1 MNKQRNGTT
10 RATALK
16 RLDRLEQIEA
26 LLKSGDCPTTHD
38 LAVELGISQRTL
50 FRDLELLRERGLP
63 IEADKGRGGGIRLQ
77 SRWGVG
83 RLKLEYKEAIDLL
96 ISLAIAENMRSPLLL
111 ANLKPIRR
119 KLIASF
125 SPELRSR
132 VDTLKSRIWIGET
145 ASLSVYGSFEDID
158 SEAMSPINEAFLMN
172 KCIQIEYSDQNDN
185 LSNRTIEPH
194 YLFLS
199 YPVWYIMA
207 WDHLRN
213 AVRTF
218 RLDRIKHAHTL
229 EKSFAVKSKQP
240 FIDAIDGIEPSTP

>member
-1 MNKQRNGTT
+1 M
-10 RATALK
+10 
-16 RLDRLEQIEA
+16 
-26 LLKSGDCPTTHD
+26 
-38 LAVELGISQRTL
+38 
-50 FRDLELLRERGLP
+50 
-63 IEADKGRGGGIRLQ
+63 
-77 SRWGVG
+77 G

-172 KCIQIEYSDQNDN
+172 KCIQIEYSDQNNN

-229 EKSFAVKSKQP
+229 EKSFATKPKQP
-240 FIDAIDGIEPSTP
+240 FIDAIDGIEPQRLSF

>member
-1 MNKQRNGTT
+1 MAGKHSGTT
-10 RATALK
+10 RATAWE
-16 RLDRLEQIEA
+16 RLARLEQIEA
-26 LLKSGDCPTTHD
+26 LLKSGECLTTQE
-38 LAVELGISQRTL
+38 LAKELRVSQRTL

-77 SRWGVG
+77 SRWGIG

-96 ISLAIAENMRSPLLL
+96 ISLAIAENMHSPLLL

-119 KLIASF
+119 KLIASL

-132 VDTLKSRIWIGET
+132 VDTLKSRLWIGET
-145 ASLSVYGSFEDID
+145 ASITVYGSFEDID
-158 SEAMSPINEAFLMN
+158 NEAMSPINEAFLMS
-172 KCIQIEYSDQNDN
+172 KCVEISYSDQNGN
-185 LSNRTIEPH
+185 TSKRTIEPH

-199 YPVWYIMA
+199 YPVWYVMA
-207 WDHLRN
+207 WDHLRD

-218 RLDRIKHAHTL
+218 RCDRIKSSNLT
-229 EKSFAVKSKQP
+229 ETGFALKPKQP

>member
-1 MNKQRNGTT
+1 MNLQRSGTT

-38 LAVELGISQRTL
+38 LAAELGISQRTL

-63 IEADKGRGGGIRLQ
+63 IEADKGRGGGMRLQ

-172 KCIQIEYSDQNDN
+172 KCIQIEYSDQNNN
-185 LSNRTIEPH
+185 LSSRTIEPH

-218 RLDRIKHAHTL
+218 RLDRIRHAQTL
-229 EKSFAVKSKQP
+229 EKSFAVKPKQP

>member
-1 MNKQRNGTT
+1 MSNETSRAT

-26 LLKSGDCPTTHD
+26 LLKSGECPTTHD
-38 LAVELGISQRTL
+38 LAKELGISQRTL

-145 ASLSVYGSFEDID
+145 ASLHVYGSFEEFD
-158 SEAMSPINEAFLMN
+158 SEAISPVNEAFLMS
-172 KCIQIEYSDQNDN
+172 KCIHIQYSDQNGN
-185 LSNRTIEPH
+185 LSHRTIEPH

-207 WDHLRN
+207 WDHLRS

-218 RLDRIKHAHTL
+218 RLDRIKSAQMHD
-229 EKSFAVKSKQP
+229 KGFALKPKKP
-240 FIDAIDGIEPSTP
+240 FIDAIDGIEPATP

>member
-1 MNKQRNGTT
+1 MATERT
-10 RATALK
+10 RATALE
-16 RLDRLEQIEA
+16 RLDRLEQIEM
-26 LLKSGDCPTTHD
+26 LLKSGECPTTHD
-38 LAVELGISQRTL
+38 LAKELGVSQRTL

-96 ISLAIAENMRSPLLL
+96 ISLAIAESMRSPLLL

-132 VDTLKSRIWIGET
+132 VDTLKSRIWIGGT
-145 ASLSVYGSFEDID
+145 ASVYVYGSFEEID
-158 SEAMSPINEAFLMN
+158 SDAMSPINEAFLMS
-172 KCIQIEYSDQNDN
+172 KCIQIEYSDQNGN
-185 LSNRTIEPH
+185 LSQRTIEPH

-218 RLDRIKHAHTL
+218 RLDRIKSAQML
-229 EKSFAVKSKQP
+229 EKSFPLKPKHP
-240 FIDAIDGIEPSTP
+240 FIDAIDGIEPTTP